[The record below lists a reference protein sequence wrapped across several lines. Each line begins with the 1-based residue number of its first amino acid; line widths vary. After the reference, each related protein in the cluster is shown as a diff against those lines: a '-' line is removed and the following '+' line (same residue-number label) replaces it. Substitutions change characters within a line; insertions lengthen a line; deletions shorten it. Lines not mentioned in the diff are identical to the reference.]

1 MITLE
6 GSRDWTVTS
15 VFFFQAAMK
24 SGVLQILEGKGGT
37 LQASQAVAFILH
49 TPWLGR
55 PSPPRGGFTLIFTWC
70 KPCSQLPG
78 SRFSGVGCYGSWE
91 MRLDKIPATT
101 LSHQSSFF
109 FFFITP
115 RGSVGVLPAFS
126 G

>member
-37 LQASQAVAFILH
+37 LQASRAVAFILH

-55 PSPPRGGFTLIFTWC
+55 PAPPPPGGGSLSSSHGANRALSC
-70 KPCSQLPG
+70 PAAGSQG
-78 SRFSGVGCYGSWE
+78 WVVMGAG
-91 MRLDKIPATT
+91 K
-101 LSHQSSFF
+101 
-109 FFFITP
+109 
-115 RGSVGVLPAFS
+115 
-126 G
+126 